1 MRAAFL
7 VVAVTLLVAAGPP
20 AGSAHRA
27 GGGLVALVTAEGENS
42 LVAVSLPDGR
52 VIRRVTLPAD
62 PENVVAQ
69 AEGPAVVVSS
79 KGHAVTVLAWHS
91 LRIVAT
97 FRDFRSPHLAAITPD
112 AKWAYVTDDGTGY
125 LSVIDLAR
133 LRLVRRLYVGL
144 GAHHLSFSGDGR
156 RLWIALGE
164 RARRIVVVNT
174 ATSDRPRVRTT
185 FDPGFAAHDLAFS
198 PDGRRVWVTSDA
210 DGGVRVLDAAT
221 HHLHYTVLGGTPPQH
236 LAFGR
241 GDVAYVTS
249 GYGNTIEMVDS
260 RNGRVLRRVAA
271 PHGSFNVTTLAGT
284 VLTSSLLRGTVAEF
298 DSRLHLLRTVEVAS
312 ATRDVAGSVWP

>member
-7 VVAVTLLVAAGPP
+7 VFAVTLLVAAGPP

-112 AKWAYVTDDGTGY
+112 GD
-125 LSVIDLAR
+125 LSVIDLAP

-221 HHLHYTVLGGTPPQH
+221 HHLHYTVVGGTPPQH